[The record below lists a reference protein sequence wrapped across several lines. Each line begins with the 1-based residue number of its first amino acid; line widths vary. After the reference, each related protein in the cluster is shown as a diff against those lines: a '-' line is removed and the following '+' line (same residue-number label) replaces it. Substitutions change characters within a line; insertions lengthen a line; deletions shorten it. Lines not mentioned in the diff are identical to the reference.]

1 MANTD
6 TKLRI
11 AYHPYIVTV
20 REGGKVRETIANRH
34 IVAYNGEPPGKHYS
48 FGTAQQA
55 LERQIKA
62 FEQPPGLAWREHIE
76 LSIGE
81 PVYATLDSDDDG
93 QHPVIIF

>member
-20 REGGKVRETIANRH
+20 LEGGKARETIVNRH
-34 IVAYNGEPPGKHYS
+34 IVAYDGAPPGRHYS
-48 FGTAQQA
+48 FGTALEA
-55 LERQIKA
+55 LERQTKA
-62 FEQPPGLAWREHIE
+62 FERPHGLAWREHIE

-93 QHPVIIF
+93 QRPVIIF